1 MRLTTNGFGSLGC
14 RASTTDEGY
23 VSGMASTTTLEVP
36 QSRPRING
44 DLHDVA
50 HEVHQEFDEK
60 LDPQAVDECLTRV
73 SALFTDAKVR
83 SFVPLLVRR
92 YVNDELQERIE
103 AV

>member
-1 MRLTTNGFGSLGC
+1 MAS
-14 RASTTDEGY
+14 STTLDAPHGR
-23 VSGMASTTTLEVP
+23 SK
-36 QSRPRING
+36 ING

-60 LDPQAVDECLTRV
+60 LDPQAVDECLARV

-83 SFVPLLVRR
+83 AFVPLLVRR

-103 AV
+103 RA